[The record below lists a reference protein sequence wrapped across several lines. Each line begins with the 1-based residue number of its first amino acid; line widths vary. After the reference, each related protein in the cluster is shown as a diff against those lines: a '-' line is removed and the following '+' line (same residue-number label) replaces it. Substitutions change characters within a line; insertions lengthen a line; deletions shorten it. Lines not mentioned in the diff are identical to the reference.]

1 MYDHK
6 RVVDVA
12 ADSWR
17 HLDLLAR
24 KPSRDLPPLNSS
36 ISTSTVCK
44 LHISL
49 LPPQLHPDG
58 CRRQLRH
65 RGGDNF
71 RRRRGSA
78 RHMWPPRPPRAQISR
93 RPPPSAAPFR
103 SPPFVTPCQLLP
115 SVLYMFRGSRCVES
129 SDSGLMAVH
138 RPPALRNLYHGPPSS
153 ACPFRSAT
161 LQLRT
166 KLHPSLLG
174 GPVLQI
180 IGGSTSI
187 DNCGFGLMAAPRP
200 PLSQIPRRPPPSE
213 TPSQLPPSETL
224 HQPPPSV
231 APPRQSSK
239 TAQAPGWGEDE
250 EEHEGGCVR
259 SRYYKLS
266 IQTNTK

>member
-1 MYDHK
+1 MPKTAQAPGWGQFPEKEGECKTH
-6 RVVDVA
+6 VA
-12 ADSWR
+12 TSAFSR
-17 HLDLLAR
+17 SNS
-24 KPSRDLPPLNSS
+24 PSASSLCNSKS
-36 ISTSTVCK
+36 AS
-44 LHISL
+44 HSL
-49 LPPQLHPDG
+49 EIHPER
-58 CRRQLRH
+58 CRRQLKH
-65 RGGDNF
+65 RPGDKRKGG
-71 RRRRGSA
+71 RGA
-78 RHMWPPRPPRAQISR
+78 RLMWPPRPPRAQISR